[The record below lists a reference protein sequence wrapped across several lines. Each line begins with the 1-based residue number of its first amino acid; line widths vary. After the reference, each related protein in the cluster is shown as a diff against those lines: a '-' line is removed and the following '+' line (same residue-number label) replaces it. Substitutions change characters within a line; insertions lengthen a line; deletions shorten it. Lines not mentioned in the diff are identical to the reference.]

1 MKYILE
7 DEYEFDFLL
16 LGISCHE
23 KDYRLCWALNQ
34 ALSLHLKKGD
44 ADLEIFF
51 KKKNKRSLHSLYVF
65 INEDTRNEFY
75 LLKNRSDSGFIIPE
89 QPHADYLLMIK
100 EKYTLDF
107 NSILL
112 KIRSV
117 PFILMAFEIHVEQLK
132 SKENLIF

>member
-1 MKYILE
+1 MKYLLE
-7 DEYEFDFLL
+7 DEYEYDFLL

-34 ALSLHLKKGD
+34 TLSLHFKKED
-44 ADLEIFF
+44 TDLEIFF

-65 INEDTRNEFY
+65 INEDTSNEFY

-100 EKYTLDF
+100 EKYSLDF
-107 NSILL
+107 NSLLL
-112 KIRSV
+112 KIRSI
-117 PFILMAFEIHVEQLK
+117 PFILMAFEISVEQLK